1 MPRHGAL
8 PRHRPR
14 RDSPRWRAASTAA
27 LLYRAARAYSRGGP
41 LRFAWY
47 AALLFWRRRN
57 RRLRR

>member
-1 MPRHGAL
+1 M
-8 PRHRPR
+8 
-14 RDSPRWRAASTAA
+14 RWRAASTAA

-47 AALLFWRRRN
+47 VALLWWRRH